1 MKKHTAK
8 NRARQLRRQRRRERK
23 KHRRV
28 ERLAGY
34 RASVRPPSSPLAT
47 FEEFLDLAA
56 RLARPGDSLHVVE
69 CSGGCGRPVHAWLER
84 AGETEVPPGT
94 PERLP

>member
-23 KHRRV
+23 ERRRV
-28 ERLAGY
+28 ERHAGH
-34 RASVRPPSSPLAT
+34 RTSAPAPSSRAAT

-56 RLARPGDSLHVVE
+56 RLARAGDSLHVIE

-84 AGETEVPPGT
+84 AGEAEVPSGT